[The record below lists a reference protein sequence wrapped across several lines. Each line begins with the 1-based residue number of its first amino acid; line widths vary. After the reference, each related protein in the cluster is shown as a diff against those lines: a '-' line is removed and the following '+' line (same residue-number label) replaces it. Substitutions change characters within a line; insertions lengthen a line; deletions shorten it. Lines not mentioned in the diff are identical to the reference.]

1 VAKPKKDEQHPIDR
15 KIANMGKAALKGDD
29 KTVNA
34 EADEL
39 PKDKDGNY
47 KIP

>member
-1 VAKPKKDEQHPIDR
+1 MTKPTKDPILDKAAK
-15 KIANMGKAALKGDD
+15 MGKAALKGDD

-39 PKDKDGNY
+39 PKDDQGNY
-47 KIP
+47 IIP

>member
-1 VAKPKKDEQHPIDR
+1 MAKPKKDPILD
-15 KIANMGKAALKGDD
+15 KAAKMGKAAKAGDE

-39 PKDKDGNY
+39 PKDNQGNY
-47 KIP
+47 IIP